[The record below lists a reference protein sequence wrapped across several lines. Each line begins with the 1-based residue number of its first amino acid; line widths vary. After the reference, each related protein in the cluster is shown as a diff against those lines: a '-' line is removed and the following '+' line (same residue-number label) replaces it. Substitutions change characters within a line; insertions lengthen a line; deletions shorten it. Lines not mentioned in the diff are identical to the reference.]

1 MAKPAIKTRKPDF
14 GQNVSEYNERLKNE
28 SKSISMSLFSMNFF
42 FFLRK
47 LPDLICERLASRF

>member
-28 SKSISMSLFSMNFF
+28 SKSISMSLFLMNFF
-42 FFLRK
+42 FFKEITRL
-47 LPDLICERLASRF
+47 DL

>member
-42 FFLRK
+42 FFFKEITRL
-47 LPDLICERLASRF
+47 DL